1 MLEVKNLKFTTKS
14 GKLIFDNLNLK
25 INQGEIFGLL
35 GSNGSG
41 KTTLFKQIF
50 GISQPQEGEI
60 FIKGQQLSRK
70 GNEDRTILKHLG
82 SLIET
87 PSIYDYLTAR
97 QHLKML
103 CNIYE
108 TDDVHIVSTLELVNL
123 TSVADQKTKTY
134 SLGMK
139 QRLGIAM
146 ALVTQPDFV
155 LLDEPL
161 NGLDPEAILC
171 IRNIITDL
179 NKNFNITFLISSHIL
194 SEIELTATHIGIL
207 HKGNLI
213 YNDINPFGQMECL
226 INNELITKDL
236 ENDIIKLGLKYFSQN
251 NQTIIYLVD
260 EKGKQ
265 DTIAMLLKHTLSEYK
280 VTPCNIEHLY
290 KRYTLS

>member
-1 MLEVKNLKFTTKS
+1 MLEVKNIKYVTKN

-50 GISQPQEGEI
+50 GISQPQQGEI
-60 FIKGQQLSRK
+60 FIKGKQLSK
-70 GNEDRTILKHLG
+70 GGNEDRTVLKQLG
-82 SLIET
+82 SLIEN
-87 PSIYDYLTAR
+87 PSIYEHLTAR
-97 QHLKML
+97 QHLIML

-108 TDDVHIVSTLELVNL
+108 TDNIHINPTLELVNL
-123 TSVADQKTKTY
+123 TSVADQKSKTY

-171 IRNIITDL
+171 IRNMIINL
-179 NKNFNITFLISSHIL
+179 NRKSNITFLISSHIL
-194 SEIELTATHIGIL
+194 SEIELIATHIGIL
-207 HKGNLI
+207 HKGSLI
-213 YNDINPFGQMECL
+213 YNDINPFGQLECI
-226 INNELITKDL
+226 INNEVITIDL
-236 ENDIIKLGLKYFSQN
+236 QNDIIKLGLKYFSQN
-251 NQTIIYLVD
+251 NQTIIYLGD
-260 EKGKQ
+260 EEGKQ
-265 DTIAMLLKHTLSEYK
+265 ATLAMLLKHSLSEYLI
-280 VTPCNIEHLY
+280 TPCNIEHLY